1 MKEVI
6 ITDKIKYFKDHY
18 PFDDP
23 PKLTDNKR
31 CIHCGSII
39 TIGDYKVFRDKDGD
53 ELIYCPNAPEC
64 EGTVI
69 DWFDLNDELAQA
81 NLQIVSE
88 SLLNTSSSADTSP
101 SVDWFDLNVE
111 LAQVD
116 LQIDSL
122 LNTTNIKKEK
132 VYRMKAIENKLFLLE
147 FDFEQEGW
155 IVIKQAKRVGFTM
168 NTFEFL
174 VVDFFSDYFDK
185 IAFYHAT
192 PNPKMIGF
200 RNGKEFHREFNELS
214 TYNKRRA
221 DFIIHIFWLIKDDFI
236 RQDLGN
242 LYKSRIKKSPK
253 KRPCKDTFYV
263 STLLT

>member
-69 DWFDLNDELAQA
+69 DWFDLNDELPQA
-81 NLQIVSE
+81 DLQIESD
-88 SLLNTSSSADTSP
+88 SLLDTSSSEDTSS
-101 SVDWFDLNVE
+101 SVDWFDFKVE

-122 LNTTNIKKEK
+122 LNTSNPKKEK
-132 VYRMKAIENKLFLLE
+132 VYRLHPIENKLFLLE
-147 FDFEQEGW
+147 FDYKQEDW
-155 IVIKQAKRVGFTM
+155 IVIKQFRRVSFTM

-174 VVDFFSDYFDK
+174 VVDFFSHYFDK
-185 IAFYHAT
+185 MAFYRT
-192 PNPKMIGF
+192 TSNPKMIGF
-200 RNGKEFHREFNELS
+200 RNGKEFHWEFNEIS
-214 TYNKRRA
+214 TWRKIRA
-221 DFIIHIFWLIKDDFI
+221 DSIVWGFCRIKDAFI
-236 RQDLGN
+236 
-242 LYKSRIKKSPK
+242 
-253 KRPCKDTFYV
+253 
-263 STLLT
+263 